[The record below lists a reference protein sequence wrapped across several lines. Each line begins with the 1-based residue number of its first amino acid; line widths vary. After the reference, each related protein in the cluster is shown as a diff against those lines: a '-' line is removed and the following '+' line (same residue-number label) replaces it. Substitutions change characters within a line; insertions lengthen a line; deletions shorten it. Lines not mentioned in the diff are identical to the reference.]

1 MFIYEDRIPQNQFPA
16 PVIRYISGFVC
27 KHKGAPLELRKVQRK
42 RSCGKI
48 CDFTKYKMAT
58 NVEDEISNFL
68 ELSDNGDVDSGTG
81 TATPEQSS
89 SPEPPETET
98 WKDEDGK

>member
-1 MFIYEDRIPQNQFPA
+1 
-16 PVIRYISGFVC
+16 
-27 KHKGAPLELRKVQRK
+27 
-42 RSCGKI
+42 
-48 CDFTKYKMAT
+48 MAT